1 MHDSLFPTKKWR
13 IFLIARPQQRP
24 RRQIDLVN
32 ENIHFREVMLIDNG
46 SKKVMSTR
54 DAQRIADQRNLDLVI
69 VQAKA
74 QPPVARIM
82 DWGKV
87 KFEQQKKIRE
97 NKKKQ
102 VIVQTKE
109 VRLSPVI
116 GEGDFETRKKAATK
130 FLVAGNKVK
139 LNLRFRGRMMAHQ
152 DVGRQVLM
160 NMAKQL
166 ADLAN
171 IDQMP
176 QLLGRQMSL
185 LLSPKPE
192 VIKKAQSEKKN
203 KLKEN
208 TNAKDED

>member
-1 MHDSLFPTKKWR
+1 
-13 IFLIARPQQRP
+13 
-24 RRQIDLVN
+24 
-32 ENIHFREVMLIDNG
+32 MLIDGG
-46 SKKVMSTR
+46 SQKVMSTR
-54 DAQRIADQRNLDLVI
+54 DAQKIASQRSLDLVI

-87 KFEQQKKIRE
+87 KFEQQKKLRE

-116 GEGDFETRKKAATK
+116 GEGDFETRQKAATK
-130 FLVAGNKVK
+130 FLSAGNKVK
-139 LNLRFRGRMMAHQ
+139 LNLRFRGRMMTHQ
-152 DVGRQVLM
+152 DVGRKVLLK
-160 NMAKQL
+160 MADQL
-166 ADLAN
+166 KDLAN

-192 VIKKAQSEKKN
+192 VIKKVQSEKKS
-203 KLKEN
+203 KIKEN
-208 TNAKDED
+208 QDAKDED

>member
-1 MHDSLFPTKKWR
+1 
-13 IFLIARPQQRP
+13 
-24 RRQIDLVN
+24 
-32 ENIHFREVMLIDNG
+32 
-46 SKKVMSTR
+46 
-54 DAQRIADQRNLDLVI
+54 
-69 VQAKA
+69 
-74 QPPVARIM
+74 
-82 DWGKV
+82 
-87 KFEQQKKIRE
+87 
-97 NKKKQ
+97 
-102 VIVQTKE
+102 
-109 VRLSPVI
+109 
-116 GEGDFETRKKAATK
+116 
-130 FLVAGNKVK
+130 AGNKVK
-139 LNLRFRGRMMAHQ
+139 LNLRFRGRMMTHQ

>member
-1 MHDSLFPTKKWR
+1 
-13 IFLIARPQQRP
+13 
-24 RRQIDLVN
+24 
-32 ENIHFREVMLIDNG
+32 MLIDNG
-46 SKKVMSTR
+46 SKKVINTR
-54 DAQRIADQRNLDLVI
+54 EAQRIAESRNLDLVI

-87 KFEQQKKIRE
+87 KFEQQKKARE

-102 VIVQTKE
+102 VIVQIKE

-130 FLVAGNKVK
+130 FLTAGNKVK
-139 LNLRFRGRMMAHQ
+139 LNLRFRGRMMTHQ
-152 DVGRQVLM
+152 NVGRDVLM
-160 NMAKQL
+160 KMADQL
-166 ADLAN
+166 KDLAN

-176 QLLGRQMSL
+176 KLLGRQMSL

-192 VIKKAQSEKKN
+192 VIKKVQSEKKN
-203 KLKEN
+203 KLKEKE
-208 TNAKDED
+208 NAKNED

>member
-1 MHDSLFPTKKWR
+1 
-13 IFLIARPQQRP
+13 
-24 RRQIDLVN
+24 
-32 ENIHFREVMLIDNG
+32 MLIDNG

-54 DAQRIADQRNLDLVI
+54 DAQRIADQRNLDLII

-74 QPPVARIM
+74 QPPLARIM

-102 VIVQTKE
+102 IIVQTKK

-116 GEGDFETRKKAATK
+116 GERDFETRKKAATK

-139 LNLRFRGRMMAHQ
+139 LNLRFRGRMMTHQ
-152 DVGRQVLM
+152 DVGRQLLM